1 MTTDTLA
8 LIPASAAVPVPHF
21 AVPGVRE
28 MFMDEPQP
36 CPAFPGLTFDGLTF
50 DGLAVAPD
58 GRRHYLMVTIR
69 PPGKP
74 ALRAHLGPDPD
85 TVAQHGLTL
94 VAALRTHRSLPNDPG
109 RDVALLSWLATCWLE
124 TAAELDDATGTSDEH
139 PEPDVASI
147 PAAAAPR
154 HTVAGAT

>member
-1 MTTDTLA
+1 MMTGTVA
-8 LIPASAAVPVPHF
+8 LVSASAAAPVAHF

-28 MFMDEPQP
+28 MFLDEPQP
-36 CPAFPGLTFDGLTF
+36 CPAFPGLTF

-85 TVAQHGLTL
+85 TVAHHGLIL
-94 VAALRTHRSLPNDPG
+94 VAALRTHRSLPSDSG
-109 RDVALLSWLATCWLE
+109 RDVALLSWLAACWLE

-139 PEPDVASI
+139 PEPVVGSLSASV
-147 PAAAAPR
+147 APR
-154 HTVAGAT
+154 HTVGGAP